1 MLSLLFYYLFLKKD
15 ISADI
20 KDICKY
26 IIPSVECLITSVLL
40 ISVILSKLFNIKL
53 Y

>member
-15 ISADI
+15 ISTDM

-26 IIPSVECLITSVLL
+26 IIPSLECAIISILL
-40 ISVILSKLFNIKL
+40 ISVILSKLFNVKL